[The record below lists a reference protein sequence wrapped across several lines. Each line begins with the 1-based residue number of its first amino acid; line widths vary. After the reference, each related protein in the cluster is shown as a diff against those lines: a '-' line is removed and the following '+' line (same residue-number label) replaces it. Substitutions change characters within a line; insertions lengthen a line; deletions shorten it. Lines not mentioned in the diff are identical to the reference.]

1 MRQFRRELAVVGAFS
16 FATNLLMLTPSL
28 YMLQVFDRVMT
39 SKSELT
45 LLAVSLVALFLFAL
59 MAVTE
64 WARSQLLVRVGAR
77 LDDLLNARV
86 FVASFESALGQAGG
100 NPIRSFSDL
109 AELRQFM
116 TGGGVFA
123 FFDAPW
129 TPIYLG
135 VLFVLHPVAGAVATL
150 FALLLA
156 CTTWLAHRLTRASNA
171 RVLESTAAIDAF
183 LHSKL
188 RNAEVIQALGMRDP
202 LRARWNVH
210 QRHLLHASTQAQARQ
225 HVAQVV
231 SKFVRYA
238 AQSLM
243 LAVGALLV
251 IQGEMTVGGMI
262 VANVL
267 MGRALAP
274 IDQLTGNWKGF
285 VGARAAWRSL
295 DALLRAYPHVDSTT
309 RHAAAHPIAPTGQ
322 VRLRDLVATVPD
334 GRTVFRATDI
344 EFTAGEVIAVIG
356 HSGSG
361 KSTLARALVGTWP
374 SLRNSVFLDGVPIE
388 AWSRGELGPHIGYL
402 PQDIELLEG
411 TIAENIARFGA
422 IESDKVI
429 EAATRTGIHDMVLRF
444 PAGYDT
450 PVGEAG
456 GALSAGQRQRI
467 ALARALY
474 GSPALVVL
482 DEPDANLDDAGT
494 IALAE
499 TLRQLKRMQ
508 RTVVMIT
515 HRMSLVGS
523 ADRIL
528 VLAAG
533 EIRLH
538 GAREEILAAM
548 HSANTQ
554 PGRPLSP
561 QPA

>member
-1 MRQFRRELAVVGAFS
+1 MREFRRECAVVAAFS
-16 FATNLLMLTPSL
+16 FATNLLMLAPSL
-28 YMLQVFDRVMT
+28 YMLQVFDRVMA

-77 LDDLLNARV
+77 LDDRLSARV
-86 FVASFESALGQAGG
+86 FVASFESALGRAGG

-109 AELRQFM
+109 AGLRQFM

-202 LRARWNVH
+202 LRARWNGH
-210 QRHLLHASTQAQARQ
+210 QRHLLQASTHAQERQ
-225 HVAQVV
+225 HVAQAV

-238 AQSLM
+238 EQSLM
-243 LAVGALLV
+243 LAAGALLV
-251 IQGEMTVGGMI
+251 IQAEMTVGGMI

-274 IDQLTGNWKGF
+274 IDQFTGNWRGF
-285 VGARAAWRSL
+285 VGARDAWRSL
-295 DALLRAYPHVDSTT
+295 DALLRAHPQDDSTT
-309 RHAAAHPIAPTGQ
+309 KHATAPTGQ
-322 VRLRDLVATVPD
+322 VRLHGLAATVPD
-334 GRTVFRATDI
+334 GRTVFRAGDT
-344 EFTAGEVIAVIG
+344 EFTAGEVTAVIG

-361 KSTLARALVGTWP
+361 KSTLARALVGIWP
-374 SLRNSVFLDGVPIE
+374 GLAGSVLLDGVPID
-388 AWSRGELGPHIGYL
+388 AWDRGELGPHIGYL
-402 PQDIELLEG
+402 PQDVELLEG
-411 TIAENIARFGA
+411 SIAENIARFGA
-422 IESDKVI
+422 IDSDKVI
-429 EAATRTGIHDMVLRF
+429 EAAMRTGIHDMVLRF

-482 DEPDANLDDAGT
+482 DEPDANLDEAGT

-499 TLRQLKRMQ
+499 TLRQLKRMK

-515 HRMSLVGS
+515 HRMSLVES

-528 VLAAG
+528 VLAGG

-538 GAREEILAAM
+538 GARGEILAAM
-548 HSANTQ
+548 QSPNSH